1 MLVWLILC
9 YHVLPGSGSQLDK
22 LIQFAHGNGANP
34 SSGSSTRASSPP
46 APRAGP
52 AQTSRYT
59 VASAPT
65 FQPRQPQPRQQPPP
79 APARALPVVQNRP
92 IPPIPFS
99 DYAPDSKLRVS
110 QPRAPVQ
117 SSRKLQYSS
126 KQTSR
131 TQSSSRLP
139 TGFVQIGGAPV
150 KILRSKPKSVT
161 KPATNLP
168 VTRPS
173 TFISRP
179 PPPAYSTLNNH
190 HAPRRPVPIAQ
201 QKQPVIN
208 VISNPFHQ
216 PEAKEYRSNSQPINN
231 VPRPSSNRGQS
242 FIQADDAHRLALEEH
257 NAQIEKVKNLQKQRH
272 HTTITQ
278 PTIQQHQQLSQ
289 QPHSQTLSQP
299 QHIQQSY
306 SKPVT
311 NRPSLSTS
319 SHFNIPGRDAHSQYA
334 AELKL
339 AQDALRSLG

>member
-1 MLVWLILC
+1 MLVWLILF
-9 YHVLPGSGSQLDK
+9 YHVLPSSASQLDK

-34 SSGSSTRASSPP
+34 SSTSSPRASPP
-46 APRAGP
+46 ALAGP
-52 AQTSRYT
+52 TQISRYT

-65 FQPRQPQPRQQPPP
+65 FLSRQPQTQQSPP
-79 APARALPVVQNRP
+79 APARAVPVVRHRP
-92 IPPIPFS
+92 SPPIPFS
-99 DYAPDSKLRVS
+99 DYAPDSKLSVS

-117 SSRKLQYSS
+117 SSTKPQYSS

-131 TQSSSRLP
+131 TQYSSRLP
-139 TGFVQIGGAPV
+139 TGFVQIGGAP
-150 KILRSKPKSVT
+150 IQSLRSKPKSVM
-161 KPATNLP
+161 KPTTGPPNF
-168 VTRPS
+168 S
-173 TFISRP
+173 TISKN
-179 PPPAYSTLNNH
+179 PPPATLTLSRQV
-190 HAPRRPVPIAQ
+190 PRPLVPIAQ
-201 QKQPVIN
+201 PKIPVIN
-208 VISNPFHQ
+208 IISNPFHQ
-216 PEAKEYRSNSQPINN
+216 PDAKEYRSTSQPLNN
-231 VPRPSSNRGQS
+231 VHRPSSNRGQS
-242 FIQADDAHRLALEEH
+242 FIEADDAHRLALEEH

>member
-9 YHVLPGSGSQLDK
+9 YHVLPSSGSQLDK

-65 FQPRQPQPRQQPPP
+65 FQSRQPQPRQQPSPAR
-79 APARALPVVQNRP
+79 APARAVPVVQNRP

-126 KQTSR
+126 KPTSR

-179 PPPAYSTLNNH
+179 PPAYSTLNNH
-190 HAPRRPVPIAQ
+190 HAPRRPVPVPIAQ

-216 PEAKEYRSNSQPINN
+216 PEAKEYRSNSQPLNN
-231 VPRPSSNRGQS
+231 VQRPSSNRGQS

-272 HTTITQ
+272 HTTLTQ
-278 PTIQQHQQLSQ
+278 TFQQHQQPSQ
-289 QPHSQTLSQP
+289 QHPISQP
-299 QHIQQSY
+299 LPQQSY
-306 SKPVT
+306 SKPVA
-311 NRPSLSTS
+311 NNPSLPTS
-319 SHFNIPGRDAHSQYA
+319 SHFNIPGRVTHSQYT